1 LVNTGKNEENAMHF
15 RSIAVAAAMTL
26 AALSWSGAA
35 SAQLLDRKII
45 SLSEAKKMVAASE
58 AEAVKNKWNA
68 VIAVVD
74 ESGSLILLH
83 KMDDA
88 LPGSVEVAQGK
99 ARTAALFR
107 RPTKAF
113 EDGVKGGRN
122 VILKLSKDI
131 TPVQGGV
138 PVSAGGRVV
147 GAIGVSGMTSE
158 QDEQVAKA
166 GADLV
171 K

>member
-1 LVNTGKNEENAMHF
+1 MHF

-113 EDGVKGGRN
+113 EDAIKGGRN
-122 VILKLSKDI
+122 ALLGLSI
-131 TPVQGGV
+131 TPLQGGV

-147 GAIGVSGMTSE
+147 GAVGVSGMTSE